1 MQKNANKQ
9 YSAQNNTKQSGTG
22 NQNKSKNSR
31 TSGGVCK
38 MPAGTPSTNKTS
50 ERADSPA
57 ANTPTPKD
65 RTAATDNYGDDTED
79 GSGGRVSNP
88 PVPNRAR
95 TEM

>member
-1 MQKNANKQ
+1 MAKNKAN
-9 YSAQNNTKQSGTG
+9 TG
-22 NQNKSKNSR
+22 KEKDSR

-38 MPAGTPSTNKTS
+38 LPAGTPKAKGGA

-57 ANTPTPKD
+57 ANTPTPND
-65 RTAATDNYGDDTED
+65 RTSGTQPYGKDAPD
-79 GSGGRVSNP
+79 GSGGRVQNP